1 MKNLD
6 FILAE
11 MSQWKCT
18 RQRSNTDLCFRNL
31 SGCKMGRRSQ
41 GKALALVWTAED
53 ESLNS
58 GSRAE
63 DGVGCL
69 RDTWSI
75 ELMGLSILSRR
86 TPGQKEFR
94 KVLSF

>member
-18 RQRSNTDLCFRNL
+18 RQRSNTDLCFRNF

-63 DGVGCL
+63 D
-69 RDTWSI
+69 RS
-75 ELMGLSILSRR
+75 GLSEGYLEHR
-86 TPGQKEFR
+86 TDG
-94 KVLSF
+94 S

>member
-18 RQRSNTDLCFRNL
+18 RQRITQICVSVKPLTAKWVEEAKR
-31 SGCKMGRRSQ
+31 
-41 GKALALVWTAED
+41 KALALVWTAED

-58 GSRAE
+58 GKQ
-63 DGVGCL
+63 C
-69 RDTWSI
+69 
-75 ELMGLSILSRR
+75 
-86 TPGQKEFR
+86 
-94 KVLSF
+94 